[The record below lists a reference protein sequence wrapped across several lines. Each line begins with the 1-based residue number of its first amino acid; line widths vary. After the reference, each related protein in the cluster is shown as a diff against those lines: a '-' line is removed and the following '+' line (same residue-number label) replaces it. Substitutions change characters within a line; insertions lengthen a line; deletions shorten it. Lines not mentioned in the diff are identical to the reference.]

1 MKNILLIQSSPRGSE
16 SYSQRVADSIVN
28 EIKDRH
34 PNTKSLFVIWPKT
47 RCRMSDQ
54 RLSVRFRLSRKN

>member
-28 EIKDRH
+28 EIKDRDRIQQ
-34 PNTKSLFVIWPKT
+34 SLFVSGPG
-47 RCRMSDQ
+47 SAAA
-54 RLSVRFRLSRKN
+54 LSGLHLLVRFRLSRRN

>member
-16 SYSQRVADSIVN
+16 SYSQRVANSIVN

-34 PNTKSLFVIWPKT
+34 LSTTITFRDLAE
-47 RCRMSDQ
+47 DQ
-54 RLSVRFRLSRKN
+54 KDQTQKEPTDVS

>member
-16 SYSQRVADSIVN
+16 SYSQRVADLIVT

-34 PNTKSLFVIWPKT
+34 
-47 RCRMSDQ
+47 
-54 RLSVRFRLSRKN
+54 